1 MKIIKQYHYKTNNK
15 RIVIDFLQND
25 SGEFLFGYR
34 GKRLIDFKTRNIHR
48 TEVLFSV
55 ETFTVIFNIMSSIFD
70 DERIIKIIENDFM
83 KLVGRRCSI
92 YENFKQD
99 FK

>member
-1 MKIIKQYHYKTNNK
+1 MKILKQYQYKSNNK

-55 ETFTVIFNIMSSIFD
+55 ETFIVIFNIMSSIFD
-70 DERIIKIIENDFM
+70 DEKIIKLIENDVM
-83 KLVGRRCSI
+83 KLHRSECSV
-92 YENFKQD
+92 YENFK
-99 FK
+99 

>member
-1 MKIIKQYHYKTNNK
+1 MKILKQYQYKSNNK

-25 SGEFLFGYR
+25 SCEFLFGYR

-55 ETFTVIFNIMSSIFD
+55 ETFIVIFNIMSSIFD
-70 DERIIKIIENDFM
+70 DEKIIKLIENDVM
-83 KLVGRRCSI
+83 KLHRSECSV
-92 YENFKQD
+92 YENFK
-99 FK
+99 

>member
-1 MKIIKQYHYKTNNK
+1 MKILKQYQYKSNNK

-34 GKRLIDFKTRNIHR
+34 GKRLIDFKTRDIYR

-55 ETFTVIFNIMSSIFD
+55 ETFVVIFNIMSSMFD
-70 DERIIKIIENDFM
+70 DDRIIKLIENDVM
-83 KLVGRRCSI
+83 KLDRRGCSI
-92 YENFKQD
+92 YENLKQD
-99 FK
+99 LK

>member
-1 MKIIKQYHYKTNNK
+1 MKILKQYQYKSNNK

-55 ETFTVIFNIMSSIFD
+55 ETFIVIFNIMSSIFD
-70 DERIIKIIENDFM
+70 DEKIIKLIENDVM
-83 KLVGRRCSI
+83 KLHRRECSV
-92 YENFKQD
+92 YENFK
-99 FK
+99 

>member
-1 MKIIKQYHYKTNNK
+1 MKILKQYQYKSNNK

-34 GKRLIDFKTRNIHR
+34 GKRLIDFKTRHIHR

-55 ETFTVIFNIMSSIFD
+55 ETFTVIFSIMSSIFD
-70 DERIIKIIENDFM
+70 DEKIIKLIENDVM
-83 KLVGRRCSI
+83 ELHRRSCSI
-92 YENFKQD
+92 YENFK
-99 FK
+99 

>member
-34 GKRLIDFKTRNIHR
+34 GKRLIDFKTRDIYR

-55 ETFTVIFNIMSSIFD
+55 ESFIVIFNIMSSMFD
-70 DERIIKIIENDFM
+70 DERIIKLIENDVM
-83 KLVGRRCSI
+83 KVYKNNCSV
-92 YENFKQD
+92 YENFK
-99 FK
+99 